1 MLPKF
6 GCRPAATAATAAVVT
21 ATALTLLVPGGDPAV
36 ASAAVPAATRA
47 AAPRSTASRPDL
59 SRFYRQ
65 RVVWSRCDLDGVP
78 ADLQCGKVTVPL
90 DYARPADGT
99 LDLALARYRASGPS
113 RGSVLLNFG
122 GPGGPGVPQLALGG
136 KEFMGLT
143 DGYDVVTFDPRGVG
157 RSSPVSCG
165 EGTDRMLA
173 ATEDGAV
180 DRDPRAALETLR
192 AAAAQC
198 VAHSGP
204 VLPHIGTV
212 NAARDL
218 DVMRQALGDDRLNY
232 LGFSYGTRL
241 GAVYAAQFPKKV
253 GRMVFDGVD
262 TLTESLAEQGVAS
275 AAGQQRALEDF
286 LAWCAEDIACPFGQ
300 DARAAREQVVR
311 LVRSLDEEPLPSDFG
326 GRFTGQDLVAAV
338 GQGLYSKQYWP
349 ALEQALADLTQ
360 SGDAG
365 RLTGF
370 TGGGAVVPPRATAHP
385 ATAAPGSAAPVTV
398 VPPVAAPVTADAPGP
413 DPGPRPG
420 WVPGYADLT
429 APDPAHEDAPRTGSS
444 PAAAAGTV
452 PADGGLVDPEDVP
465 VDNLPAAL
473 MAVNCADDPDRR
485 TAAQMVGDLRRLR
498 ARYEEASPVFGRYR
512 LAEVLMCYGR
522 PRGTDFV
529 RERVRDVP
537 APKMLLVGTRGD
549 PATPYRWTVE
559 TAKRLGPSA
568 VVLDNRGEGHTGYAT
583 SPCVHRRVDAFLLY
597 GTTPPDGS
605 SCGPEPE
612 G

>member
-1 MLPKF
+1 MLPMF
-6 GCRPAATAATAAVVT
+6 GCRPAVAAAVT
-21 ATALTLLVPGGDPAV
+21 ATALALLVPGGAPA
-36 ASAAVPAATRA
+36 AAPEAGPAATHA
-47 AAPRSTASRPDL
+47 TAPRAPAPRPDL

-65 RVVWSRCDLDGVP
+65 RVVWSACEGDGMP

-90 DYARPADGT
+90 DYAHPADGT

-136 KEFMGLT
+136 KDFMGLT

-180 DRDPRAALETLR
+180 ERNPRAALETLR

-204 VLPHIGTV
+204 VLRHIGTV

-218 DVMRQALGDDRLNY
+218 DVMRQALGDDRLDY

-262 TLTESLAEQGVAS
+262 TLTESLDEQGVVS

-311 LVRSLDEEPLPSDFG
+311 LVRSLDEEPLPTDFG
-326 GRFTGQDLVAAV
+326 GTFTGQDLVAAV
-338 GQGLYSKQYWP
+338 GQGLYSEQFWP
-349 ALEQALADLTQ
+349 ALEQALADLIQ

-370 TGGGAVVPPRATAHP
+370 TSGGTVVPPRAARP
-385 ATAAPGSAAPVTV
+385 AATAPGSAAPIAVE
-398 VPPVAAPVTADAPGP
+398 PPGP
-413 DPGPRPG
+413 GR
-420 WVPGYADLT
+420 VPGYADLT
-429 APDPAHEDAPRTGSS
+429 GSGPAHEDGPRTGPS
-444 PAAAAGTV
+444 PAAAGASRAG
-452 PADGGLVDPEDVP
+452 GGLVDPEDVP

-485 TAAQMVGDLRRLR
+485 TAAQVVGDLDRLR

-512 LAEVLMCYGR
+512 LSEVLMCYGR
-522 PRGTDFV
+522 PRGTGFV
-529 RERVRDVP
+529 REKVRDVP
-537 APKMLLVGTRGD
+537 APRMLLVGTRGD

-568 VVLDNRGEGHTGYAT
+568 VVLDNRGEGHTGYTT
-583 SPCVHRRVDAFLLY
+583 SPCVHRKVDAFLLY

-605 SCGPEPE
+605 SCGPEQE